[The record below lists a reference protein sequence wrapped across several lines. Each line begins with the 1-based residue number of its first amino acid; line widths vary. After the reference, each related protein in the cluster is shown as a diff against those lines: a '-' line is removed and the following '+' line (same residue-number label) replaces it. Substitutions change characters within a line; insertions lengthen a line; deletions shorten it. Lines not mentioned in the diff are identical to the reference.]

1 MKNKEQKLQ
10 EKYLEL
16 QLIDQQIKQ
25 LQQQLTYIEEQVV
38 ELRNISEAIE
48 ELKNIK
54 ENSKIF
60 FTLSPGILIEGKI
73 TKKDEFVVNIGGG
86 CVVKKTAVETK
97 ELIDNQVLQLENL
110 IAKLQQDIVLMSS
123 RGRQLQDEI
132 AELAKE

>member
-1 MKNKEQKLQ
+1 MENKEQKLQ

-25 LQQQLTYIEEQVV
+25 LQQQLAYIEEQVV

-48 ELKNIK
+48 ELKDIK

-73 TKKDEFVVNIGGG
+73 KNKDEFLVNIGSG
-86 CVVKKTAVETK
+86 CVVKKTAAETK
-97 ELIDNQVLQLENL
+97 ELIDNQILQLENL
-110 IAKLQQDIVLMSS
+110 IARLQQDIVLMSS